1 MIGLAGAVLSTQLF
15 AGAALAG
22 QSTISQQ
29 ELINEIEMLK
39 NIVMDLNDRLAGAEE
54 MLQLSLE
61 MSSER
66 VPQEQAPPN
75 EEMVEF
81 IDELDE
87 RLEDAER
94 HTTIDKVT
102 MGVELEA
109 RFNSIHMDVATMP
122 AATQIQIGQLAIA
135 GSNFSAAEV
144 AGLHQMLKQQGVE
157 KQSID
162 NDALFTSRLRLDLK
176 ARPTRSLS
184 FVARLSAAKV
194 FGDSTGV

>member
-1 MIGLAGAVLSTQLF
+1 
-15 AGAALAG
+15 
-22 QSTISQQ
+22 
-29 ELINEIEMLK
+29 
-39 NIVMDLNDRLAGAEE
+39 
-54 MLQLSLE
+54 
-61 MSSER
+61 
-66 VPQEQAPPN
+66 
-75 EEMVEF
+75 
-81 IDELDE
+81 
-87 RLEDAER
+87 
-94 HTTIDKVT
+94 
-102 MGVELEA
+102 
-109 RFNSIHMDVATMP
+109 MDVATMP